1 MNSSL
6 ILIFILTA
14 FCFCLI
20 IYSIFVTIKLVS
32 MSKELKNSKNSQEI
46 LSGQYDSL
54 KSFKHDFENMVS
66 ILGGFIKNEDMVN
79 LKKYYKN
86 LFEECQELNNFSNL
100 NSKVINNSGIYN
112 LLLLKYKKAQEAN
125 VKINL
130 ECFIDFNN
138 LHISIYK
145 FSRILGIFIDNAIEA
160 ASDSSEKF
168 VSIRFRDSKIN
179 KTQIV
184 IIENTYAD
192 KSVDT
197 AKIFEKGI
205 SSKNNHSGIG
215 LWKVNQII
223 ENNKNLNLVTTKDE
237 KYFRQQLEIYY

>member
-86 LFEECQELNNFSNL
+86 LFEECQELNNFSN
-100 NSKVINNSGIYN
+100 
-112 LLLLKYKKAQEAN
+112 
-125 VKINL
+125 
-130 ECFIDFNN
+130 
-138 LHISIYK
+138 
-145 FSRILGIFIDNAIEA
+145 
-160 ASDSSEKF
+160 
-168 VSIRFRDSKIN
+168 
-179 KTQIV
+179 
-184 IIENTYAD
+184 
-192 KSVDT
+192 
-197 AKIFEKGI
+197 
-205 SSKNNHSGIG
+205 
-215 LWKVNQII
+215 
-223 ENNKNLNLVTTKDE
+223 
-237 KYFRQQLEIYY
+237 